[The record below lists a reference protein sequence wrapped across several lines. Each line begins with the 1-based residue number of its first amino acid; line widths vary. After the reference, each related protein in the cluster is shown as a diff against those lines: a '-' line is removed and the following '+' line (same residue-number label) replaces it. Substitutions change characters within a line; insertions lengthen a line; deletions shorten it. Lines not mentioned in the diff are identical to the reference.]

1 MQAIH
6 RVAQLAGGPGG
17 VYTSLQPLLVCS
29 QYISKSVQNSGGGSL
44 LQTSG
49 GCRPVVAAA
58 NTSLQSLL
66 VVDATNLYP
75 LNISGCRT
83 VVVAA
88 TTSLQQLLDYGHY
101 QFAATAYC
109 NRRIRG
115 MPKVCQCLWLSTM
128 RPGNS
133 SHNYAPVSQ
142 AHARKTFVCPR
153 SAAWCYL

>member
-6 RVAQLAGGPGG
+6 RVARLARESGG

-29 QYISKSVQNSGGGSL
+29 QYISKSAQNSGGGSL

-88 TTSLQQLLDYGHY
+88 TTSLQQLL
-101 QFAATAYC
+101 
-109 NRRIRG
+109 
-115 MPKVCQCLWLSTM
+115 VCD
-128 RPGNS
+128 
-133 SHNYAPVSQ
+133 HD
-142 AHARKTFVCPR
+142 H
-153 SAAWCYL
+153 SAASA